1 MLKIKHVLLCWGL
14 GVVIGNG
21 TVFTVL
27 GVLETI
33 KMFIEEPSLFTFFIM
48 VISVWSAVATVAV
61 APVLNKH
68 FKKIRDS
75 LMDN

>member
-1 MLKIKHVLLCWGL
+1 MFKIKHGLLCWGL

-21 TVFTVL
+21 VVLTVL
-27 GVLETI
+27 GALGTI

-68 FKKIRDS
+68 FKTIRDS
-75 LMDN
+75 LMEN